1 MKYKIGIDPGVKTG
15 VALATLGELDWA
27 RTFTAVIAEWAVLNY
42 IELVG
47 RDQIMVIIEDARRRK
62 TVPQGAERLQGAGSV
77 KRDSQRWEEFCLYHR
92 IKYRLAAPSGKLNTI
107 AKNVD
112 LWERVTGM
120 PAKNGEKI
128 IISEHARCAAML
140 VCDKKKQQ

>member
-15 VALATLGELDWA
+15 VAMATLGELEWA
-27 RTFTAVIAEWAVLNY
+27 KTYTAVNAEDIVLTAAN
-42 IELVG
+42 LAG

-62 TVPQGAERLQGAGSV
+62 AVPQGAERLQGAGSV

-92 IKYRLAAPSGKLNTI
+92 IKYRLAAPSGKLNAI

-140 VCDKKKQQ
+140 VCDKKKEQ